1 MGVKNSGAGASR
13 PPVVSGPSV
22 SAALALAAAITALFF
37 LSLST
42 VGMAAFDEGF
52 EGVRPMMAAVAVLFL
67 GIAGMMISVTARWLA
82 PLLVRASRPVPS
94 RRLLWIIAFAG
105 LLVGGY
111 VLFAAALG
119 GPPSPDSWG
128 ELIAAVLGPWVG
140 LTALSLLG
148 QRLMWLLLG
157 VASVA
162 LVSASIAVTVL

>member
-1 MGVKNSGAGASR
+1 MSALLFPEGDDRV
-13 PPVVSGPSV
+13 PI
-22 SAALALAAAITALFF
+22 SAALALAAAITAPFF
-37 LSLST
+37 LLLST
-42 VGMAAFDEGF
+42 VGVAALEEGF
-52 EGVRPMMAAVAVLFL
+52 EGLRPMAAAAAVLFL

-82 PLLVRASRPVPS
+82 SLLWPASRLVPP
-94 RRLLWIIAFAG
+94 RWLLWAVASAG

-111 VLFAAALG
+111 VFFAAAPG
-119 GPPSPDSWG
+119 GPASLDSWG

-148 QRLMWLLLG
+148 QRLMWLFVG